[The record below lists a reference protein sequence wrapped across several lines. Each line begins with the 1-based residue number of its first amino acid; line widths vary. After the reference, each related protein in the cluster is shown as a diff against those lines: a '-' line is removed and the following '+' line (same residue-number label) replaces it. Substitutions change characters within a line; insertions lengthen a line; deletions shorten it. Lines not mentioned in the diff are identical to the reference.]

1 MTARAALQRAGE
13 SMGECTV
20 ALAQEEAGSGREI
33 AQSYRTETSPVLLG
47 ISKPPKTSMEESS
60 RLKFQ

>member
-1 MTARAALQRAGE
+1 
-13 SMGECTV
+13 MGECTV